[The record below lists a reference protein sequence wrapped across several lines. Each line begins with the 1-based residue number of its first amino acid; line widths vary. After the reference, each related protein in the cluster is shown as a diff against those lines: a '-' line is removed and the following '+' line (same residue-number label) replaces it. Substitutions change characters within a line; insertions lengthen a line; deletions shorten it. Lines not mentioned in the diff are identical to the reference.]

1 MSRDYWMAEALRLQ
15 GEVEEQRKTIHQLKS
30 AAIDARWEIDR
41 LREVMA
47 HMQASSA
54 ALRVIEP
61 KSIEG
66 KPHETHS
73 CSAGPGQ
80 HDDRRRSG

>member
-15 GEVEEQRKTIHQLKS
+15 AETEEQRKTIHDLRK
-30 AAIDARWEIDR
+30 AAIDDRWEIER

-47 HMQASSA
+47 HMQANSA
-54 ALRVIEP
+54 ALRVIA
-61 KSIEG
+61 KNSHEG
-66 KPHETHS
+66 NTHETHS
-73 CSAGPGQ
+73 SSSGPGQ

>member
-1 MSRDYWMAEALRLQ
+1 MSDKSYWMAEALRLQ

-47 HMQASSA
+47 HMQADISKGV
-54 ALRVIEP
+54 R
-61 KSIEG
+61 
-66 KPHETHS
+66 
-73 CSAGPGQ
+73 
-80 HDDRRRSG
+80 DDRRAV

>member
-15 GEVEEQRKTIHQLKS
+15 AETEEQRKTIHQLKK

-47 HMQASSA
+47 NMQADISKGA
-54 ALRVIEP
+54 R
-61 KSIEG
+61 
-66 KPHETHS
+66 
-73 CSAGPGQ
+73 
-80 HDDRRRSG
+80 DDRRAV